1 MDNPA
6 DSGGK
11 YLRIIIVA
19 GSTVVLAMW
28 LTWFFVPSIWTESS
42 FVSGNASAAE
52 YDGLVGGLAA
62 LIILFGIYVWTRSH
76 SDPPLLVLTGLALL
90 AAALIV
96 VFASAYFYFGSSA
109 NFTTESAVH
118 HGAGRL
124 THIDAL
130 SLAVGT
136 LTTAGSTVSPRSQW
150 ARGVVMAQ
158 QLVDFAFI
166 GFIATV
172 AISRFRQPAR
182 TREG

>member
-6 DSGGK
+6 GSGGK
-11 YLRIIIVA
+11 HLRIIIAA
-19 GSTVVLAMW
+19 GAMVVLASW
-28 LTWFFVPSIWTESS
+28 LTWFFLPSIWTESS
-42 FVSGNASAAE
+42 FVSGNASKAE
-52 YDGLVGGLAA
+52 YDALVAGLAV
-62 LIILFGIYVWTRSH
+62 LIIAFGIYVWTRSQ
-76 SDPPLLVLTGLALL
+76 SDPPLIVLTGLALL

-109 NFTTESAVH
+109 NFATESAVH
-118 HGAGRL
+118 LGAARL
-124 THIDAL
+124 SHIDAL

-150 ARGVVMAQ
+150 ARSVVMTQ

-166 GFIATV
+166 GFIATI
-172 AISRFRQPAR
+172 AISRFRQPAQ